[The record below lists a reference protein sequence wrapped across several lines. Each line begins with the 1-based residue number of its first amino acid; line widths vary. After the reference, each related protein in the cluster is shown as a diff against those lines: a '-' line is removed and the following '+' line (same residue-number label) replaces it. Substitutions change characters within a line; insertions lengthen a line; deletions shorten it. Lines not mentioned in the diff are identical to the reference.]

1 MEMNKQEF
9 SKWAMALK
17 TYYPREQI
25 LPNQQAMELWFNA
38 LNDLSMDVA
47 EAALMKWV
55 ATNKWSPTIAEIRE
69 TATGVKHGA
78 KKDWSEAWAD
88 VRTAIAKFGMYRP
101 GEALES
107 LEPVTRE
114 AVRRLG
120 FYNLCVSENEI
131 SDRARFK
138 EIYEGLA
145 DGEHIQQLLPIGL
158 KDVIAK
164 IQGDERLQIESGDAN

>member
-1 MEMNKQEF
+1 MNKQEF

-17 TYYPREQI
+17 TYYPREQL
-25 LPNQQAMELWFNA
+25 LPNQQAMELWYNA
-38 LNDLSMDVA
+38 LNDIPMEVA

-69 TATGVKHGA
+69 TVTGVKHGE

-88 VRTAIAKFGMYRP
+88 VRLAIQRFGMYRA
-101 GEALES
+101 GEAMDS
-107 LEPVTRE
+107 FEPITRE

-131 SDRARFK
+131 SARARFR
-138 EIYEGLA
+138 EVFENLA
-145 DGEHIQQLLPIGL
+145 DSDHVRKQLPIGL
-158 KDVIAK
+158 RDVIK
-164 IQGDERLQIESGDAN
+164 HIQGNTVLGIEGGDAQ